1 MLVCLGIAWGVG
13 PGARPVI
20 QNEIHLHLL
29 LQPNTIRVC
38 NLFSVVGPAAKLHVT
53 VLLVE
58 GEPLHVDLAA
68 GLVDGGR
75 GPLHVPGE
83 LELSLGHQP
92 HLVLTISAEDRL
104 VLQIIKNAKF

>member
-1 MLVCLGIAWGVG
+1 MKTLHGVWGQERG
-13 PGARPVI
+13 QYSKMKYI
-20 QNEIHLHLL
+20 CIFY
-29 LQPNTIRVC
+29 IICVC
-38 NLFSVVGPAAKLHVT
+38 NLFSVVGPTAKLHVT

-104 VLQIIKNAKF
+104 VFYRP

>member
-1 MLVCLGIAWGVG
+1 MKRNIK
-13 PGARPVI
+13 I
-20 QNEIHLHLL
+20 QFS
-29 LQPNTIRVC
+29 IRVC
-38 NLFSVVGPAAKLHVT
+38 DLFSVVGPAAELHVT

-104 VLQIIKNAKF
+104 VLQIIKDAKI